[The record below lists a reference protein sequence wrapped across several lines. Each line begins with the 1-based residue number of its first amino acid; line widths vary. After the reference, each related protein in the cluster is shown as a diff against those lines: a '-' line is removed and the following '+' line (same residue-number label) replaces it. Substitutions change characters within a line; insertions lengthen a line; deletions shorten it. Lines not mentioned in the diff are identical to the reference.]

1 MKSILII
8 GMGKFGKHLCK
19 SLSKMGNDLMIVDKD
34 ESKLTDLIY
43 QVTSAKVGD
52 CTNPEV
58 LKSIGVSDFEYV
70 IVAIDNDF
78 QSSLEVTSLVKEM
91 GAQYVISKADKE
103 VQAKFLSR
111 NGADQVIYPDFDI
124 AKRLAMRLTAN
135 HIYDYIVFSDEYA
148 MYEIDINHSWIG
160 KTLRELDFFNKYH
173 LNVVGFKKDGK
184 TEILP
189 GADRQFNKDEHLLV
203 IGSYEDV
210 QKALK

>member
-1 MKSILII
+1 MRSILII
-8 GMGKFGKHLCK
+8 GMGRFGKHLCK
-19 SLSKMGNDLMIVDKD
+19 SLSRMGNDLMIVDKD

-58 LKSIGVSDFEYV
+58 LQSIGVTDFEYV
-70 IVAIDNDF
+70 VVAIDNDF
-78 QSSLEVTSLVKEM
+78 QSSLEVTSLVKEL
-91 GAQYVISKADKE
+91 GAKYVISKADRE

-111 NGADQVIYPDFDI
+111 NGADQVIYPDYDM
-124 AKRLAMRLTAN
+124 AERLAMRLTAN

-148 MYEIDINHSWIG
+148 MYEIDIKDEWVD
-160 KTLRELDFFNKYH
+160 KTLREMDFFNKYH

-189 GADRQFNKDEHLLV
+189 GADRKFDKTEHLLV

-210 QKALK
+210 QIALK